1 MGFYNN
7 IVMTLKLKEGVIM
20 KNRLALASVICLLLV
35 LTLSVSAYTPWGIEV
50 VNDGILAVLAHQ
62 AHQP

>member
-1 MGFYNN
+1 
-7 IVMTLKLKEGVIM
+7 M

-50 VNDGILAVLAHQ
+50 VNDGLPTVVGEIRMAY
-62 AHQP
+62 